1 MFNSINESVQGINEE
16 EQDTQVVN
24 FLNGR
29 KQLIELDSNYS
40 KKQIDMSQFTKH
52 EDKLLLLLCIII
64 LKNVNNLLIEIG
76 PLAVKAFVLDL
87 KHDLLEDK
95 TDRIRLDDKKKLFMD
110 SIDNFCN

>member
-1 MFNSINESVQGINEE
+1 M
-16 EQDTQVVN
+16 VN

-40 KKQIDMSQFTKH
+40 KKEIDMSLFPKY
-52 EDKLLLLLCIII
+52 EDKLMLLLCIII

-87 KHDLLEDK
+87 KHDLLDMNTEKFRFDE
-95 TDRIRLDDKKKLFMD
+95 KKKLFVQA
-110 SIDNFCN
+110 IENFCRYQPL